1 MSLVTK
7 INRSNRLP
15 NLTTL
20 IQYAI
25 ELTEQHKNLKGI
37 EKRKFALN
45 MIKDTIALL
54 PKGDNERFLQN
65 AYDNGNI
72 ADLID
77 LTIEASNGKLDINK
91 KVSIFLRCFLA
102 CFKSNQFV

>member
-1 MSLVTK
+1 MNLVVK

-25 ELTEQHKNLKGI
+25 ELTEKHKNLKGI
-37 EKRKFALN
+37 EKREFALN
-45 MIKDTIALL
+45 MIKETIALL
-54 PKGDNERFLQN
+54 PNGDNQKFLQN
-65 AYDNGNI
+65 AYENGNI

-91 KVSIFLRCFLA
+91 KVNIFLRCLLA